1 MRVGPA
7 ARVERAVQQE
17 VELLVVDGRRPR
29 VVDGRR
35 PRVVRRSLELEQ
47 PTQQPAPQRDLE
59 LGSGLGPGVG
69 VRVGARVGGWVRAHL
84 GGSERGEEA
93 VAALLRREE
102 RGRGEV

>member
-1 MRVGPA
+1 VRVGPA

-17 VELLVVDGRRPR
+17 VELLL
-29 VVDGRR
+29 VDGRR

-59 LGSGLGPGVG
+59 LGSGLGLGVG

>member
-17 VELLVVDGRRPR
+17 VELLVVYWRRSGVGVMR
-29 VVDGRR
+29 S
-35 PRVVRRSLELEQ
+35 SLELEQ

-59 LGSGLGPGVG
+59 LGSGLGLGVG